1 MQKRLLRPEE
11 VASFLGVSKWTI
23 YRWVDEG
30 RLRATKVGP
39 GCLRIFMDSV
49 EALVEGNII
58 EEVNPH
64 TKDSGVG
71 IKGCRYKH
79 PQENL

>member
-1 MQKRLLRPEE
+1 MVVQKRLLRPEE
-11 VASFLGVSKWTI
+11 VAAILSVSKWTI

-49 EALVEGNII
+49 EALVEDNII
-58 EEVNPH
+58 EKEGQGNKP
-64 TKDSGVG
+64 
-71 IKGCRYKH
+71 CRNRSSDLLN
-79 PQENL
+79 NL